1 MSLAFRVVPI
11 RRLQAVVV
19 LGPEGPP
26 GTSADANPIAAS
38 TMLGNPTGSPALPIA
53 MTPAEI
59 STLLNL
65 AGTYLALTGGTVTG
79 NLNLGGQLLIERDVP
94 THVAIAASVQNAS
107 LNGSIQYRFQRT
119 NLDFLGSLVAAW
131 RGGTTNNRIN
141 IETYGN
147 GDSVDPLFA
156 VRGSANG
163 AACVLRSSYALGWS
177 NNNNAS
183 TGTIDLQLIR
193 DAANVLALRNG
204 TNPQAFLIENTWTN
218 STNRETG
225 FIRWTG
231 NVFCIGTEKGNL
243 GGVAQRLELQTDSVT
258 RLRIDD
264 NYQIRVGDQG
274 TNAPSLFTFALSNT
288 TANGPGRGLSL
299 FGRNNVVGGT
309 HIGIVGDAFISNT
322 GANVLLFIGNS
333 FVPTSGNG
341 TYTAS
346 RVAPIINQTGGANGI
361 CRGVSVEP
369 TLTSA
374 ADWRSFDTMVNSG
387 FAYHSSGTA
396 PSRLGGPLTF
406 SPFAASHT
414 PAANNQLTFERASD
428 TSVNVVYRGNDGTTR
443 KRDLFANVESFETV
457 SQSLS
462 AFPAA
467 INYTS
472 GRISSIE
479 YTLPNASTITKTIN
493 YTGDRVTSIVLSGAT
508 PAGIQLTKTLTY
520 TGDNLTGVSYS

>member
-1 MSLAFRVVPI
+1 MIPGISTDSGEGLQPIPAFR
-11 RRLQAVVV
+11 L
-19 LGPEGPP
+19 
-26 GTSADANPIAAS
+26 
-38 TMLGNPTGSPALPIA
+38 LGNPSGSLALPIA

-163 AACVLRSSYALGWS
+163 SACVLRSSYALGWS

-183 TGTIDLQLIR
+183 TGTLDLQLLR

-243 GGVAQRLELQTDSVT
+243 GGVAQRLELQTDAVT

-274 TNAPSLFTFALSNT
+274 TNAPSLFTFAVSNT

-322 GANVLLFIGNS
+322 GANVLLLIGNS

-396 PSRLGGPLTF
+396 PSHLGGPLTF

-414 PAANNQLTFERASD
+414 PAANNQLTFERISD
-428 TSVNVVYRGNDGTTR
+428 SALNFVYRGNDGTTR

-467 INYTS
+467 INYSS
-472 GRISSIE
+472 GRISSIV